1 MNDGGSIPS
10 GAGQSN
16 RETKYT
22 GTKEEPLIATYSVR
36 SNAFVTER
44 HYIVTTSELLWIDGN
59 HEDAKNISGRLL
71 LADILELKLRYS
83 PSRLQNARC
92 TAQIVMRK
100 GGSLILPSGHY
111 TGFAEFEDRT
121 ETYEPFIRALAAA
134 LSRSNPD
141 AKYLRGYERS
151 SLLLGAMLGT
161 TFLVFMIMLMPVVFA
176 VGAAAIIP
184 LALLLVGGGPAA
196 LVEIR
201 RNWPGSF
208 DPLNIPDDLL
218 PSASMPPYIDPGLA
232 KIVRALMR

>member
-10 GAGQSN
+10 GERQSN
-16 RETKYT
+16 RETKHT
-22 GTKEEPLIATYSVR
+22 STKAEPLLATYSIR

-44 HYIVTTSELLWIDGN
+44 HYIVTNNELLWIDGN
-59 HEDAKNISGRLL
+59 HEDVKDVSGRLL
-71 LADILELKLRYS
+71 LADIIELKLRYS
-83 PSRLQNARC
+83 PSRLQYARC

-100 GGSLILPSGHY
+100 GGSLMIPSGHY
-111 TGFAEFEDRT
+111 SGFAEFEDRT
-121 ETYEPFIRALAAA
+121 ETYEPFTRALAAA
-134 LSRSNPD
+134 ISKSNRE
-141 AKYLRGYERS
+141 AKFLRGYERS

-196 LVEIR
+196 IVEIR
-201 RNWPGSF
+201 RNWPGPF

>member
-1 MNDGGSIPS
+1 MNDDGSIPS
-10 GAGQSN
+10 GERQNN

-22 GTKEEPLIATYSVR
+22 STKAEPLIATYSVR
-36 SNAFVTER
+36 SNVFVTER
-44 HYIVTTSELLWIDGN
+44 HYIVSNNELLWIDGN
-59 HEDAKNISGRLL
+59 HEDVKDVSGSLL

-100 GGSLILPSGHY
+100 GGSLIIPSGHY
-111 TGFAEFEDRT
+111 SGFAEFEDRT

-134 LSRSNPD
+134 ISRSNRD
-141 AKYLRGYERS
+141 ARFLRGYERS

-161 TFLVFMIMLMPVVFA
+161 TFLVFVIMLMPVVFA

-184 LALLLVGGGPAA
+184 LALLLVGGGPVAIA
-196 LVEIR
+196 EIR

-218 PSASMPPYIDPGLA
+218 PGTSVPPYVDPGLA
-232 KIVRALMR
+232 RIVRALMR